1 MTAAQLLTQQLQLF
15 YLGKQTKDQ
24 QQEGDR
30 EPYNL
35 VQQFNAR
42 FVHCTVHSIHTATC
56 TAHTCTFTC
65 ALNTHAHTHTCTGL
79 ISLTTR
85 LRWTISA
92 SGLGTCWATLVWMLS
107 SMSQHRLP
115 PPPLPL
121 DQSPSGPEH
130 KQSKTKARQRERQ
143 REVGVERE
151 REVGVERERE
161 RLFFSHSSSLTLLL
175 SLFSNLSSLC
185 GHASIQKPGHVNI
198 TPPPPFCV
206 FSVRHSFLYFSS
218 FVSVVVSLALLVIT
232 PPSPLLSCHSFFL
245 EGLRGHQRRTC
256 LFVFCLL
263 FDSVSCAQLFIGTSP
278 HCGAEQHG

>member
-151 REVGVERERE
+151 RD
-161 RLFFSHSSSLTLLL
+161 SSSLTLLL
-175 SLFSNLSSLC
+175 SLFFSHSSLISLLSVAMHQSKNPDMSTSHHRPLFVFFLCVTLSSIFPPLFLLLCRWPCLSSL
-185 GHASIQKPGHVNI
+185 HLHP
-198 TPPPPFCV
+198 
-206 FSVRHSFLYFSS
+206 SS
-218 FVSVVVSLALLVIT
+218 PATLSSLKA
-232 PPSPLLSCHSFFL
+232 
-245 EGLRGHQRRTC
+245 
-256 LFVFCLL
+256 
-263 FDSVSCAQLFIGTSP
+263 
-278 HCGAEQHG
+278 